1 MAYVFG
7 NCFGRKCPFLQR
19 RRMARH
25 LDRAASNILF
35 IFINNPSGLCL
46 FVRER
51 DVHLSMATHQLTIMH
66 QKESC
71 FRAVVSIS
79 AFILTII
86 STDDLYH
93 RILRASSSKFEYC
106 PKFEHRT

>member
-19 RRMARH
+19 RLMARH
-25 LDRAASNILF
+25 LDGAVSNILF
-35 IFINNPSGLCL
+35 IFINNPPGLCL

-51 DVHLSMATHQLTIMH
+51 DVHLSMATHQLTITH

-71 FRAVVSIS
+71 FRAMVSIS
-79 AFILTII
+79 TFIQTII

-93 RILRASSSKFEYC
+93 RVLRAVS
-106 PKFEHRT
+106 